1 MGHGDRHE
9 SKSSGVGCLLL
20 LPGFFIGLDA
30 LTDMTAAA
38 PQSLRLFAEILGW
51 FALYIVAAHSLGRFL
66 FRGVRRKRHDM
77 VALAVAIATAMT
89 LLPVVI
95 ASSWLV
101 APVRQVISV
110 ILQLIGVAALLGLL
124 VALVLYLRA
133 AVDPKRDRRKL
144 RRSLEKLGILKR
156 RSRRHH

>member
-1 MGHGDRHE
+1 
-9 SKSSGVGCLLL
+9 
-20 LPGFFIGLDA
+20 
-30 LTDMTAAA
+30 
-38 PQSLRLFAEILGW
+38 
-51 FALYIVAAHSLGRFL
+51 
-66 FRGVRRKRHDM
+66 M
-77 VALAVAIATAMT
+77 VALAVAIGAAMT

-110 ILQLIGVAALLGLL
+110 MLQLIGVATLIALV